1 MTFYGHAFRER
12 CRDEISSYL
21 SYVTV
26 YKYSRSIRSRVSAFD
41 FMSPW
46 QHPFQHLM
54 RHSLMQHH
62 SMLPSTYL
70 AVVAVVL
77 VVSWQWNR
85 AVRDTTIGA
94 RIAIESAEKVLM
106 LVTDPASELW
116 IRKLN
121 SNVESLFDCY
131 VEGRP
136 RLEAYKKMVERI
148 LNNVR
153 EGFKVCVVFY
163 GHPVFLFNL
172 HTNLSRLPASKGL
185 VLA

>member
-1 MTFYGHAFRER
+1 
-12 CRDEISSYL
+12 
-21 SYVTV
+21 
-26 YKYSRSIRSRVSAFD
+26 
-41 FMSPW
+41 
-46 QHPFQHLM
+46 
-54 RHSLMQHH
+54 
-62 SMLPSTYL
+62 MLVGSGIEL
-70 AVVAVVL
+70 
-77 VVSWQWNR
+77 
-85 AVRDTTIGA
+85 VRDTTIGA

-148 LNNVR
+148 FNNVR

-185 VLA
+185 VLVLPGISAEDCLFADIGLDPGKDGCQSFEATDFLVRK

>member
-1 MTFYGHAFRER
+1 ME
-12 CRDEISSYL
+12 SKL
-21 SYVTV
+21 
-26 YKYSRSIRSRVSAFD
+26 
-41 FMSPW
+41 
-46 QHPFQHLM
+46 
-54 RHSLMQHH
+54 
-62 SMLPSTYL
+62 
-70 AVVAVVL
+70 
-77 VVSWQWNR
+77 
-85 AVRDTTIGA
+85 VRDTTIGA

-148 LNNVR
+148 FNNVR

-185 VLA
+185 VLVCSLGFRQRTAYLQILGLILARMDARVLKRLIFLFANESSIQSLLQSCGRSVLLVICITMQMTITQKQNQMGLVS